1 MKASA
6 YNQIWNTR
14 PESNGLNFALVIETA
29 GNLRNSI
36 IELLRGRGWLVHG
49 VSRAEQAF
57 SILHHIPYSLIVLDS
72 ELPGICPPDFVR
84 ILRTSRGSQ
93 TIRLV
98 VINGSESPVLEG
110 QIKEG
115 DAFLVRRSMWEDD
128 LFGFLAAYEGDSP
141 ASANCGRT

>member
-1 MKASA
+1 MNAAA
-6 YNQIWNTR
+6 YNEIWNSR

-36 IELLRGRGWLVHG
+36 IALLRGRGWLVHG

-72 ELPGICPPDFVR
+72 ELPGICPTDFVR
-84 ILRTSRGSQ
+84 ILRTCRSQ

-98 VINGSESPVLEG
+98 VINGPESPVFEE
-110 QIKEG
+110 QIKDG

-128 LFGFLAAYEGDSP
+128 LFGFLVAYQGDTP

>member
-1 MKASA
+1 MNAAA
-6 YNQIWNTR
+6 YNQIWNKR
-14 PESNGLNFALVIETA
+14 HKSNDLNFALVIETA

-36 IELLRGRGWLVHG
+36 IALLRGQGWLVHG

-72 ELPGICPPDFVR
+72 ELPEICPLDFVR
-84 ILRTSRGSQ
+84 ILRACRSQ

-98 VINGSESPVLEG
+98 VINGPESPALEE
-110 QIKEG
+110 QIEDG

-128 LFGFLAAYEGDSP
+128 LFGFLVAYQGEPP

>member
-1 MKASA
+1 MKAAA
-6 YNQIWNTR
+6 YNEIWNSR

-36 IELLRGRGWLVHG
+36 IALLRGRGWLVHG

-84 ILRTSRGSQ
+84 ILRTGRESQ
-93 TIRLV
+93 TIQVV
-98 VINGSESPVLEG
+98 VINGPESPVLEG
-110 QIKEG
+110 QIKDG
-115 DAFLVRRSMWEDD
+115 GAFLVRRSMWEDD
-128 LFGFLAAYEGDSP
+128 LFGFLVDYEGNTP
-141 ASANCGRT
+141 AGANFGR